1 MTSKSLTSGIAAA
14 ALVASIGFAY
24 AQTSSESSPPSTTSG
39 PDRAQV
45 EQTTPPSSTMTTP
58 STTTTAPA
66 DSSTTTTSPSTTT
79 TSPSTTTTTPE
90 PSTTTNVTPPASD
103 LPATSSMADEPAPRA
118 DRN

>member
-58 STTTTAPA
+58 STTTT
-66 DSSTTTTSPSTTT
+66 TSPSTTT

-90 PSTTTNVTPPASD
+90 PSTTTTVTPPASD